1 MTVVGG
7 LMGLALGYYALL
19 WLGIDILGAAHYLP
33 QAMLPASFKTPRG
46 VAAAPLSPTT
56 TTSTERP
63 ESTGPESS
71 SAQSTEEPQQAK
83 TATTDTAVEPA
94 AFTEPTAAP
103 VKPAEPVAVQVSGAP
118 SFTAEELSV
127 ALQLGTKAESN
138 LVNGNLSD
146 GSEVAKRK
154 GYSYSILADLAQK
167 LTFTATGSATDAKLQ
182 QEAEEV
188 FRATLATQHAR
199 DEIAQI
205 VPKWIASPNRK
216 QGGVFFAGSVQM
228 SEPKGSV
235 AECTVEFGG
244 QSLPVLVPAAAA
256 EQVKASA
263 APVAVVGWIV
273 DDPAKKIAGYTG
285 NAPQAVFATKLL
297 PLE

>member
-1 MTVVGG
+1 
-7 LMGLALGYYALL
+7 
-19 WLGIDILGAAHYLP
+19 
-33 QAMLPASFKTPRG
+33 
-46 VAAAPLSPTT
+46 
-56 TTSTERP
+56 
-63 ESTGPESS
+63 
-71 SAQSTEEPQQAK
+71 
-83 TATTDTAVEPA
+83 
-94 AFTEPTAAP
+94 
-103 VKPAEPVAVQVSGAP
+103 VKPAEAVAVQVTGSP
-118 SFTAEELSV
+118 SFTAEELSA
-127 ALQLGTKAESN
+127 ALQFGTKAEPN

-167 LTFTATGSATDAKLQ
+167 LTFTTAGASADEAKLQ

-188 FRATLATQHAR
+188 FRKTLATQHAR
-199 DEIAQI
+199 DEVAQI

-216 QGGVFFAGSVQM
+216 QGGVFFAGSVQT

-235 AECTVEFGG
+235 AECIIEFGG

-256 EQVKASA
+256 EQVKGSA
-263 APVAVVGWIV
+263 TPVAVVGWIV
-273 DDPAKKIAGYTG
+273 NDPAKNVAGYTG